1 MSYVVELIDQDR
13 KDQLYAQHQNE
24 QFHMAK
30 ADIYGSAI
38 KLYTTEREM
47 KERWEDNFYAM
58 SDSVRSHGRLVLLND
73 GSGVIKVQYEPV
85 AKTAFLYNFDYYGWV
100 KSVALAVAGD
110 LLEDEHHIHSVHG
123 AALDINGRG
132 VAMIAPSKTGKTT
145 HAWGLLRLPGA
156 RLITDDWFYVRMSG
170 KPDAYGSE
178 KNCYVDAD
186 IGRIWPEY
194 HDLLKNAIV
203 DNKGRA
209 IVNVRWVTGQGSV
222 VPMTGLQDVILLKR
236 DPEDDVLVRP
246 LETDEALSYLLERD
260 FCNPHQLVR
269 DDRKRRIRSEFFR
282 QMLSQ
287 TRVHLVNTTA
297 SPEETQASI
306 RRLLRT

>member
-1 MSYVVELIDQDR
+1 MSYSVELISPER
-13 KDQLYAQHQNE
+13 KDDLYAQHLNE
-24 QFHMAK
+24 PFHMAK

-38 KLYTTEREM
+38 KLYTTDRDM

-58 SDSVRSHGRLVLLND
+58 SDSVRSHGRLILLKD
-73 GSGVIKVQYEPV
+73 GSNECKVLYEPV

-156 RLITDDWFYVRMSG
+156 RLITDDWFYVRMTG
-170 KPDAYGSE
+170 RPDAYGSE

-186 IGRIWPEY
+186 IGTIWPEY
-194 HDLLKNAIV
+194 SNLLSNAVV

-222 VPMTGLQDVILLKR
+222 VPMTGLQDVIFLKR
-236 DPEDDVLVRP
+236 DKDDDVIVRP
-246 LETDEALSYLLERD
+246 LDAEEGLEYLIERD
-260 FCNPHQLVR
+260 FCNPHQMVR
-269 DDRKRRIRSEFFR
+269 DERKMRIRSQFFL
-282 QMLSQ
+282 QLLQQ
-287 TRVHLVNTTA
+287 TRVHLVNTIS
-297 SPEETQASI
+297 SPEETQNVI
-306 RRLLRT
+306 RRLLL

>member
-1 MSYVVELIDQDR
+1 MNYSVELITPEK
-13 KDQLYAQHQNE
+13 KDELYARYQKE
-24 QFHMAK
+24 PFHMAK

-38 KLYTTEREM
+38 KLYTTDRDM

-58 SDSVRSHGRLVLLND
+58 SDSVRSHGRLILLND
-73 GSGVIKVQYEPV
+73 DSGECKVLYEPV

-145 HAWGLLRLPGA
+145 HSWGLLRLPGA
-156 RLITDDWFYVRMSG
+156 RLITDDWFYVRMTG
-170 KPDAYGSE
+170 RPDAYGSE

-186 IGRIWPEY
+186 IGAIWPEY
-194 HDLLKNAIV
+194 SDLLKNALV

-209 IVNVRWVTGQGSV
+209 IVNVRWVTGLGSV
-222 VPMTGLQDVILLKR
+222 VPMTGIQDVIFLKR
-236 DPEDDVLVRP
+236 DPQDDVIARP
-246 LETDEALSYLLERD
+246 LSAEEGLQYLLERD

-269 DDRKRRIRSEFFR
+269 DERKKRIRSEFFR
-282 QMLSQ
+282 KMLEQ
-287 TRVHLVNTTA
+287 TRVHLVNTT
-297 SPEETQASI
+297 STPEVTQDII
-306 RRLLRT
+306 RRLLQ